1 MTTALIAGSLAETFS
16 RRNPLTEL
24 AASDLTTIYP
34 KPSPR
39 VIAKARPE
47 IDVHAKKFIAMSPFC
62 VLATSGSDG
71 SVDASPRGGN
81 PGFVSV
87 AGPNRLLMPDRSGN
101 NRIDSFRNIVEG
113 SGLLQLIF
121 FVPGI
126 DETLRVGG
134 KGKLSADQD
143 LLASMEE
150 FGKLP
155 RAVLSI
161 AVHEAYFHC
170 GKALMR
176 SRLWSPEAH
185 VERAAFPSISQVIHD
200 QTKLGEPETQAEV
213 EARNKTQ
220 L

>member
-1 MTTALIAGSLAETFS
+1 M
-16 RRNPLTEL
+16 TEL
-24 AASDLTTIYP
+24 AASDLKTIYP
-34 KPSPR
+34 TPSPR

-47 IDVHAKKFIAMSPFC
+47 IDAHAKKFIAMSPFC

-81 PGFVSV
+81 PGFVHV
-87 AGPNRLLMPDRSGN
+87 AGPNQLLMPDRSGN

-113 SGLLQLIF
+113 SGFVQLIF

-134 KGKLSADQD
+134 EGKLSADPE
-143 LLASMEE
+143 LLASMME

-155 RAVLSI
+155 RAALSI
-161 AVHEAYFHC
+161 SVREAYFHC

-176 SRLWSPEAH
+176 SKLWSPD
-185 VERAAFPSISQVIHD
+185 VRIERAVMPSIGEVIHD
-200 QTKLGEPETQAEV
+200 QTQLGERETQAEI
-213 EARNKTQ
+213 EERYKAQ